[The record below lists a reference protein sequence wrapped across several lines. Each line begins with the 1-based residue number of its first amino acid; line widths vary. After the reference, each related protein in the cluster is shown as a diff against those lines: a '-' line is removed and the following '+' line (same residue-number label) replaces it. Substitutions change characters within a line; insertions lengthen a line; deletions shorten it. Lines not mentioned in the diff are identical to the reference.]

1 MTGTISSEVVA
12 HIRDAA
18 KTEDVDVVVTVAAGE
33 KSFVVKTEA
42 ENLTAGTKLKA
53 MAIDTKT
60 NKYVLVDSKTFKVD
74 KDGNVKVSLPAGKTY
89 QLMPV
94 EEAEQIEKEILKT
107 VQAKKSVVEVKK
119 GKKAKVQ
126 FSSKLDMNNVAKITY
141 KSEKKS
147 VAKVDAKGNVIAK
160 KKGTAV
166 IKAVVTL
173 VNGKKKVIKIKMKVK

>member
-1 MTGTISSEVVA
+1 MNKLKSHLNSFSGKITLVVMLGISLIA
-12 HIRDAA
+12 
-18 KTEDVDVVVTVAAGE
+18 VTV
-33 KSFVVKTEA
+33 SFVVLYMSRHVFSQ
-42 ENLTAGTKLKA
+42 NYG
-53 MAIDTKT
+53 
-60 NKYVLVDSKTFKVD
+60 DSQEKVF
-74 KDGNVKVSLPAGKTY
+74 
-89 QLMPV
+89 
-94 EEAEQIEKEILKT
+94 EQIEKEILKT
-107 VQAKKSVVEVKK
+107 VQAKKPVVEVKK

-173 VNGKKKVIKIKMKVK
+173 KNGKKKTLKIKYKVK

>member
-1 MTGTISSEVVA
+1 M
-12 HIRDAA
+12 
-18 KTEDVDVVVTVAAGE
+18 
-33 KSFVVKTEA
+33 VKAEA
-42 ENLTAGTKLKA
+42 QNLTAGTKLKA

-60 NKYVLVDSKTFKVD
+60 NKYVMVDSKTIKVD
-74 KDGNVKVSLPAGKTY
+74 KNGNVKVSLPAGKTY

-94 EEAEQIEKEILKT
+94 EEAKQIEKEILKT
-107 VQAKKSVVEVKK
+107 VQAKKPVVEVKK

-173 VNGKKKVIKIKMKVK
+173 KNGKKKTLEIKYKVK